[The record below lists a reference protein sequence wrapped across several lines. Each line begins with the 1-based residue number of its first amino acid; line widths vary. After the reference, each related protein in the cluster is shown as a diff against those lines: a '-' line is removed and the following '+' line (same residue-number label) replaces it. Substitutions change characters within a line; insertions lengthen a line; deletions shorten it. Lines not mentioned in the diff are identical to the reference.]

1 MKLVSSQTF
10 EHCQNDS
17 YMTVHALEM
26 HHYQILSYFNLSSVT
41 FVHFCSVDVSWGGLT
56 DP

>member
-1 MKLVSSQTF
+1 MKLVSSRTF

-26 HHYQILSYFNLSSVT
+26 HHYQI
-41 FVHFCSVDVSWGGLT
+41 
-56 DP
+56 